1 MESKALVHNAFCLS
15 QYLSDILFSVK
26 TKYITVAF
34 IFFYARRAKDEVAAQ
49 QVQAAQHV
57 VGRRDLKD
65 L

>member
-15 QYLSDILFSVK
+15 QYFSDILFSVK

-34 IFFYARRAKDEVAAQ
+34 IFFARRAKDEVAAQ